1 MTTSASPSAI
11 LPGRFTAQVDE
22 PRVVFVIGM
31 RVNRLRAVR
40 KWLPVAREMGPMLR
54 TLYRH
59 PQKGLLHAE
68 TFLMWRGVVMV
79 QYWRSFE
86 HLERFA
92 RDRDDPHAAAWQ
104 RFMKNVGG
112 DGTVGIFHETYVIQ
126 PGQTESVYANMPR
139 FGLAAA
145 TRHVPASGH
154 RATARARLHEHPQPA
169 PADLP
174 TPLATVGATA
184 S

>member
-1 MTTSASPSAI
+1 MAAV

-22 PRVVFVIGM
+22 PLVVFVIGM

-59 PQKGLLHAE
+59 PEKGLLHAE

-79 QYWRSFE
+79 QFWRSFE

-112 DGTVGIFHETYVIQ
+112 DGTVGIFHETYVIE
-126 PGQTESVYANMPR
+126 PGRAESIYANMPR
-139 FGLAAA
+139 FGLGAATQLVPATGYRAAA
-145 TRHVPASGH
+145 RT
-154 RATARARLHEHPQPA
+154 RLHARPDAAAPTEEREIA
-169 PADLP
+169 PAE
-174 TPLATVGATA
+174 TLAGAIE
-184 S
+184 

>member
-1 MTTSASPSAI
+1 MAAVF
-11 LPGRFTAQVDE
+11 PGRFTAQVDE
-22 PRVVFVIGM
+22 PLVVFVIGM

-54 TLYRH
+54 MLYLH
-59 PQKGLLHAE
+59 SEKGLLHAE

-104 RFMKNVGG
+104 RFMRNVGG
-112 DGTVGIFHETYVIQ
+112 DGTVGIFHETYVIEPERRVDLRQ
-126 PGQTESVYANMPR
+126 H
-139 FGLAAA
+139 AAFWSGRRDA
-145 TRHVPASGH
+145 AGSGH
-154 RATARARLHEHPQPA
+154 RSPRCGTDTAAFTPA
-169 PADLP
+169 
-174 TPLATVGATA
+174 
-184 S
+184 